1 MTTLTQRNGTG
12 LDLRH
17 PKGELN
23 RLFDEVDAILNRSLR
38 PFGRSGLWSDA
49 FTPLADIEETDDA
62 WIVEAEVP
70 GAKRDDIDIELR
82 EGELVITGEIKERER
97 KGIIRRQTRRV
108 GRFEYRV
115 RLPGQTDAEK
125 VDASLN
131 DGVLRVSVP
140 KAEQAKARR
149 IEISDGGQQGDG
161 GS

>member
-1 MTTLTQRNGTG
+1 MPLIPTARRPGGPSARWQP
-12 LDLRH
+12 LR
-17 PKGELN
+17 ELEEMHDQMG
-23 RLFDEVDAILNRSLR
+23 RLL
-38 PFGRSGLWSDA
+38 GSGLADPSLWA
-49 FTPLADIEETDDA
+49 PPVDIEETDDA

-115 RLPGQTDAEK
+115 RLPGQTDPEG
-125 VDASLN
+125 VDASMN

-161 GS
+161 GA